1 MTRLSAI
8 AGPLLLLAY
17 GVLRLIDGRDG
28 DHGPGSWWN
37 AGHTAFLLAML
48 TFAAL
53 AVGVRRIVPGRVADV
68 ATGAVVV
75 GTLAFVWV
83 ILGDLFP
90 RFDDAVEVPDAVMNL
105 GPIVF
110 ELGLL
115 TLLVRLVV
123 RRLAPWWS
131 PVLVLLGFVPIA
143 VNLDLLPLGALVILA
158 GLVPVAG
165 LKVSGEPARVGGWRS
180 RERARW

>member
-1 MTRLSAI
+1 MPVTASRCIGSSAATRTASLRSRCT
-8 AGPLLLLAY
+8 AGRA
-17 GVLRLIDGRDG
+17 
-28 DHGPGSWWN
+28 
-37 AGHTAFLLAML
+37 
-48 TFAAL
+48 
-53 AVGVRRIVPGRVADV
+53 RRAH
-68 ATGAVVV
+68 
-75 GTLAFVWV
+75 
-83 ILGDLFP
+83 LG
-90 RFDDAVEVPDAVMNL
+90 
-105 GPIVF
+105 F

-165 LKVSGEPARVGGWRS
+165 LKVSGEPARVDGWRS
-180 RERARW
+180 RERSRW